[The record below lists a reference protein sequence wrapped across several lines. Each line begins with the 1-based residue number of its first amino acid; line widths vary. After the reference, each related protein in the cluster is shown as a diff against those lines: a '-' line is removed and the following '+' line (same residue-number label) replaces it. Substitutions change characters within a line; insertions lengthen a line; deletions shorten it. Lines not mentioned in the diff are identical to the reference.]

1 MKRIS
6 FDKRDH
12 IYIIA
17 IRVKR
22 LHVENGEIKWEKGR
36 SIRDIKGIGTGNWSL
51 MRNICGFP

>member
-1 MKRIS
+1 M

-22 LHVENGEIKWEKGR
+22 LHVENKMGKGAFDTR
-36 SIRDIKGIGTGNWSL
+36 YKGNW
-51 MRNICGFP
+51 NW

>member
-1 MKRIS
+1 M

-22 LHVENGEIKWEKGR
+22 LHVENGKIKR
-36 SIRDIKGIGTGNWSL
+36 SVQYAI
-51 MRNICGFP
+51 